1 MAFLPFRTTQFD
13 PTTFVRLPE
22 SLTDCDAVPRETQ
35 IPVATLKSPPAC
47 SPELQESRKECKR
60 KDKQVEALR
69 RENHDLKLQ
78 VEDLQRQVFDR
89 GVKAAAASPPAKK
102 VRMIDQ
108 EVQATE
114 GDLAEHI
121 GQLREDMRE
130 LRVQKKSLQAH
141 VSQQQ
146 DVLLAHGEAAAKDE
160 AAAVQAW
167 YVRCM
172 EATQEL

>member
-1 MAFLPFRTTQFD
+1 MAFPPFRTTQFD
-13 PTTFVRLPE
+13 PTCFFRLPE
-22 SLTDCDAVPRETQ
+22 SLTDCDAVPRETPM
-35 IPVATLKSPPAC
+35 PVATLKSPPAC

-60 KDKQVEALR
+60 KDKLVEALR
-69 RENHDLKLQ
+69 RENDDLKQQ

-89 GVKAAAASPPAKK
+89 RVKAAAASPAKK

-114 GDLAEHI
+114 GDLPEHI
-121 GQLREDMRE
+121 AQLREDMRE
-130 LRVQKKSLQAH
+130 LRVQKKTLQAH

-146 DVLLAHGEAAAKDE
+146 DVLLARSDAAAKEE

-172 EATQEL
+172 EDGQEL